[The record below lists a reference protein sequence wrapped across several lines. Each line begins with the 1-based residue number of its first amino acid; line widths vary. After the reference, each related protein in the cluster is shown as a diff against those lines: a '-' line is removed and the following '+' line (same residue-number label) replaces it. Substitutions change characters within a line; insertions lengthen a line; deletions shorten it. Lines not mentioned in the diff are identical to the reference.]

1 MEKIEKQKPLPA
13 MIVSS
18 ITLPS
23 STTFPSI
30 SSPAILHARQIWAD
44 PTTTSGHLPH
54 SCTPYRLPSGGAIN
68 IGQGHIITLT
78 QDAGFQPMCPGT
90 PVPPPIDPLQPGID
104 LAILDSQDPFYSS
117 TNPQIYAIAAVTIV
131 SYMLLI
137 ILFITPRTYFIGG
150 VGGGGGVLSQR
161 GMMSGIHGSNPVI
174 GVGSR
179 PWLQKIAALTVVVS
193 LTIVTADTFKWA
205 HRQYDAGYQDATELT
220 DKVITGLEVRIV
232 RTISET
238 CLWLAQAQTLIRL
251 FPRHKEK
258 LMIKWIAF
266 ALIVLELIF
275 SILNH
280 FLVEDTTNRPKR
292 FDNAIPAMNYLF
304 ALSLNLCYGGFI
316 VYYAL
321 QKRRFAFYHPHM
333 RNMPLVALLSLVAV
347 AIPVVFFVL
356 DLSKPNVSGWGSYVR
371 WVGAA
376 AASVVVWEWVERIEA
391 LERDENRNGILGREI
406 FDGDEML
413 DATPA
418 SDSGWPS
425 SHKKSDAHRPS
436 GSYTGARSTGW
447 INVKAR
453 ARRLGPAIQSK
464 GHTSHIG
471 SGLVTHAAP
480 RQENSTVAVRP
491 NQHMQLAPPLPVAS
505 PVNREDTTSAA
516 STVYMVRYHP
526 ITDPTPPIQEDIEP
540 DMQGL
545 NRQQQGVE
553 QVLESSLPE
562 SEEVEINQGASK
574 RRRLLE
580 GLQRVPHPFR
590 RQRETPPPEV
600 VKALAQNGQGPI
612 ATQGESFHHASILE
626 RLHLKKTP
634 KAAEA
639 PRPVIVV
646 PAPPRGRSSAEGF
659 DTCANDH
666 IRELSTDRNA
676 STSTASS
683 GTPEM
688 DRPPDAVLDAIRNSG
703 SISPLSGRANARS
716 YFNEASIPPSAPAQG
731 SAVPRD
737 AQRSISSPISPSRFA
752 SLEGNEHAS
761 QGPTVHGNS
770 DAFDYG

>member
-1 MEKIEKQKPLPA
+1 MT
-13 MIVSS
+13 VSS
-18 ITLPS
+18 VALPS
-23 STTFPSI
+23 SATSTSV
-30 SSPAILHARQIWAD
+30 SSPAILDARQIWAD

-78 QDAGFQPMCPGT
+78 QDAGFQPICPGT

-137 ILFITPRTYFIGG
+137 ILFITPRTFFIGG
-150 VGGGGGVLSQR
+150 VGGGGVLSQR

-174 GVGSR
+174 GIGSR
-179 PWLQKIAALTVVVS
+179 PWLQKIAALTVVIS
-193 LTIVTADTFKWA
+193 LTLVTADTFKWA
-205 HRQYDAGYQDATELT
+205 HRQYDAGYQDAAELT

-280 FLVEDTTNRPKR
+280 FLVEDTTNHPKR

-425 SHKKSDAHRPS
+425 LHMKPHDHRPS
-436 GSYTGARSTGW
+436 GGYTGARSTGW
-447 INVKAR
+447 INMKAR
-453 ARRLGPAIQSK
+453 ARRLGPALQSR
-464 GHTSHIG
+464 GHTAHNG
-471 SGLVTHAAP
+471 PELVTHVPP
-480 RQENSTVAVRP
+480 RQEGSKVAVRP
-491 NQHMQLAPPLPVAS
+491 NQHMHPAPPLPVAS
-505 PVNREDTTSAA
+505 PVSREDTTSAA

-540 DMQGL
+540 DMQGH
-545 NRQQQGVE
+545 NRQQHGVE
-553 QVLESSLPE
+553 QVVKSSLPE
-562 SEEVEINQGASK
+562 SEEGEINHGASK
-574 RRRLLE
+574 RRRLFE

-600 VKALAQNGQGPI
+600 VKALAQNGQEPSAI
-612 ATQGESFHHASILE
+612 QRESFHHAGILE

-639 PRPVIVV
+639 LRPVIVV
-646 PAPPRGRSSAEGF
+646 PAPPRRKSSAEGF
-659 DTCANDH
+659 DSCANDH
-666 IRELSTDRNA
+666 NQGLSTDRNA

-683 GTPEM
+683 GSPEM
-688 DRPPDAVLDAIRNSG
+688 DRPPDAILDAIRNSG
-703 SISPLSGRANARS
+703 SNSPLSGRGNARS
-716 YFNEASIPPSAPAQG
+716 YFNEAGIPPSALAQG
-731 SAVPRD
+731 SAVQRD
-737 AQRSISSPISPSRFA
+737 AQRSTSSPISPTRFI
-752 SLEGNEHAS
+752 SLVGDERAPL
-761 QGPTVHGNS
+761 GPTVHRNS

>member
-1 MEKIEKQKPLPA
+1 MT
-13 MIVSS
+13 VSS
-18 ITLPS
+18 VVFPS
-23 STTFPSI
+23 STTSTI
-30 SSPAILHARQIWAD
+30 SSPAILVARQIWAD
-44 PTTTSGHLPH
+44 PTTTRGHLPH

-78 QDAGFQPMCPGT
+78 QDAGFQPMCPGK
-90 PVPPPIDPLQPGID
+90 PVPPPIDPLQPGVD
-104 LAILDSQDPFYSS
+104 LAVLDSQDPFYSS

-137 ILFITPRTYFIGG
+137 ILFITPRTFFIGG
-150 VGGGGGVLSQR
+150 GGGGGGVLSQR
-161 GMMSGIHGSNPVI
+161 GIMSGTHGSNPVI
-174 GVGSR
+174 GIGSR
-179 PWLQKIAALTVVVS
+179 PWLQKIAALSVVIS
-193 LTIVTADTFKWA
+193 LTLVTADTFKWA

-220 DKVITGLEVRIV
+220 DKVISGLEVRIV

-280 FLVEDTTNRPKR
+280 FLVEDTTNHPKR
-292 FDNAIPAMNYLF
+292 FVNAIPAMNYLF

-356 DLSKPNVSGWGSYVR
+356 DLSQPNVSGWGSYVR

-418 SDSGWPS
+418 SDFGWPS
-425 SHKKSDAHRPS
+425 SHQKPDDHRP
-436 GSYTGARSTGW
+436 GGGYTGARSTGW
-447 INVKAR
+447 INMKAR
-453 ARRLGPAIQSK
+453 ARRLGPALQPK
-464 GHTSHIG
+464 DQTSHAG
-471 SGLVTHAAP
+471 SGPVTHVAR
-480 RQENSTVAVRP
+480 RQEVPTVRGFRP
-491 NQHMQLAPPLPVAS
+491 NRHVHPAPPVPVAS
-505 PVNREDTTSAA
+505 PISREDTTSAA

-526 ITDPTPPIQEDIEP
+526 ITDPTPPIREDVEP
-540 DMQGL
+540 DTQSL
-545 NRQQQGVE
+545 HQQQQGFG
-553 QVLESSLPE
+553 QVIESSLPE
-562 SEEVEINQGASK
+562 LEEVEIHQGASK

-600 VKALAQNGQGPI
+600 LKALAQNGQGPS
-612 ATQGESFHHASILE
+612 ATQGESFHHAGILE

-639 PRPVIVV
+639 PRAVIVV
-646 PAPPRGRSSAEGF
+646 PAPPRRRSSAEGF
-659 DTCANDH
+659 DNCANDH
-666 IRELSTDRNA
+666 NMELSTDRNG

-683 GTPEM
+683 GTRDI

-703 SISPLSGRANARS
+703 SISPLSGRADARS
-716 YFNEASIPPSAPAQG
+716 YINEVVIPPSALAQG
-731 SAVPRD
+731 SPC
-737 AQRSISSPISPSRFA
+737 QEMPS
-752 SLEGNEHAS
+752 
-761 QGPTVHGNS
+761 GP
-770 DAFDYG
+770 